1 MFLLFSQ
8 YGHPIEAEELYYLII
23 KIVIY
28 ERHEAELLFVCKR
41 YTACDWELTPELTLD
56 TIQHFHT
63 THC

>member
-8 YGHPIEAEELYYLII
+8 YGHPIEAGELYYLII

-41 YTACDWELTPELTLD
+41 
-56 TIQHFHT
+56 
-63 THC
+63 